1 MYQEIKKKFWNSK
14 VQFEFDEAAKY
25 MDSIIFALDFTE
37 SSQPLQRNFSSS
49 IYKSWFGKYRD
60 PRQFRRFSEQLLF
73 VPVEIKGIYLQRW
86 LNEFWIDHKWPYKLQ
101 FVLLL
106 FTNQFSK
113 STISDF
119 SDSLKLKINPFVK
132 LIIKDTW
139 TCQQVQKDCNE
150 FRNSNCH
157 KIGFE
162 GEIDMHEMLV
172 SEIDRFRDAC
182 DFRE

>member
-1 MYQEIKKKFWNSK
+1 MALQTTICTALVYQPIFEINN
-14 VQFEFDEAAKY
+14 
-25 MDSIIFALDFTE
+25 L
-37 SSQPLQRNFSSS
+37 
-49 IYKSWFGKYRD
+49 
-60 PRQFRRFSEQLLF
+60 
-73 VPVEIKGIYLQRW
+73 
-86 LNEFWIDHKWPYKLQ
+86 
-101 FVLLL
+101 
-106 FTNQFSK
+106 
-113 STISDF
+113 SDF
-119 SDSLKLKINPFVK
+119 VDSLKLKINPFVK

-139 TCQQVQKDCNE
+139 TCPQVQKDCNE